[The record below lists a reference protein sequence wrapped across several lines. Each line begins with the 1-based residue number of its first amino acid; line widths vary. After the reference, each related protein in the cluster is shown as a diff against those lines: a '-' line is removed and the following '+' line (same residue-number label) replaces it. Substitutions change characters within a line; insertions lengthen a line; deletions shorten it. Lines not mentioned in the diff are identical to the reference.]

1 MLLVLF
7 LIFICIFAYKNKKYK
22 ESTYYKIT
30 ANPYLSVCLDKGRLG
45 EYAIYRYLKR
55 FENDNVKFLFNVYV
69 PKENGTTTEI
79 DVLMICP
86 KGILV
91 FESKNYSGWIFGNE
105 QQKNWTQVLPK
116 GRGRSQKEHFFNPIM
131 QNKGHINCLKSIIDK
146 EVDFKSIIVFSNRC
160 TLKEITLKNQ
170 EIKVINRYRVVEIV
184 AEILGGIE
192 ENCLDSE
199 NIKFLYEKIFPF
211 TQVEESVKKQHIKN
225 IQVASE
231 DVNQKI
237 NEDIE
242 TKKQTVSDT
251 VGKVCPKCGN
261 NMVLRTAQKGQHVGK
276 QFWGC
281 TNYPKCRYIQNIDG
295 LSLRKKK

>member
-1 MLLVLF
+1 MGMLLVLF

-45 EYAIYRYLKR
+45 EYAIYRYLKH

-131 QNKGHINCLKSIIDK
+131 QNEYHIKYLKKILNMDTNFYS
-146 EVDFKSIIVFSNRC
+146 VVVFSNDC
-160 TLKEITLKNQ
+160 EFKNITRKSDSTTYL
-170 EIKVINRYRVVEIV
+170 IYR
-184 AEILGGIE
+184 
-192 ENCLDSE
+192 SE
-199 NIKFLYEKIFPF
+199 LYKTI
-211 TQVEESVKKQHIKN
+211 QHIK
-225 IQVASE
+225 A
-231 DVNQKI
+231 I
-237 NEDIE
+237 NANVLSISDIE
-242 TKKQTVSDT
+242 TLYNKLYSYSQVDELIKE
-251 VGKVCPKCGN
+251 KHIIN
-261 NMVLRTAQKGQHVGK
+261 LRNISNQKNK
-276 QFWGC
+276 E
-281 TNYPKCRYIQNIDG
+281 D
-295 LSLRKKK
+295 